1 MKNAQKRARQIIRKY
16 NLSTAPTDLNKVID
30 NESIVLDEWDFKGR
44 VKEVYVGD
52 SIGILQ
58 NATPRKKRELI
69 AHALG
74 HHFLHVGN
82 HMYFEEKDQF
92 TKFKQ
97 EHEAQAFAA
106 ELLMPRF
113 LFKDMKHLPVKD
125 IANHFQVEEGL
136 VKFYL
141 KFLMG
146 KGKVCQ

>member
-16 NLSTAPTDLNKVID
+16 NLSTAPIDLNKIID
-30 NESIVLDEWDFKGR
+30 SEFLTLDEWEFKGR

-82 HMYFEEKDQF
+82 HMYFEESDQF

-97 EHEAQAFAA
+97 EHEAQSFAA
-106 ELLMPRF
+106 ELLMPHS
-113 LFKDMKHLPVKD
+113 LFQKVKHLSVKE
-125 IANHFQVEEGL
+125 IANYFCVNEDL
-136 VKFYL
+136 VKFFF
-141 KFLMG
+141 K
-146 KGKVCQ
+146 KGEVCQ

>member
-16 NLSTAPTDLNKVID
+16 NLFTAPIDLNKIID
-30 NESIVLDEWDFKGR
+30 SEFLTLDEWEFKGR

-58 NATPRKKRELI
+58 SATPRKKRELI

-74 HHFLHVGN
+74 HHFLHQGN
-82 HMYFEEKDQF
+82 HMYFEENDQF

-97 EHEAQAFAA
+97 EHEAQCFAT

-113 LFKDMKHLPVKD
+113 LFNKVKHLPVKE
-125 IANHFQVEEGL
+125 IANYFYVDEEM
-136 VKFYL
+136 VKLYL
-141 KFLMG
+141 KIFF
-146 KGKVCQ
+146 